1 MTEEKKETIS
11 SLKAVSQTL
20 EKLQFDLEPIRDK
33 ALDEVARLTGY
44 SQCAEQ
50 MIKVIVSRMA
60 AVNNQIKELEKQEE
74 LKEEEPKENIKKKK
88 K

>member
-1 MTEEKKETIS
+1 MADEINVLKE
-11 SLKAVSQTL
+11 VSKSL
-20 EKLQFDLEPIRDK
+20 EKLQLDLEPIRDK

-50 MIKVIVSRMA
+50 FIKLIVSKM
-60 AVNNQIKELEKQEE
+60 VGIQNQIKELEAKDNV
-74 LKEEEPKENIKKKK
+74 KIEEEQKVEVKKKK